1 MDNIHNYTYTIQHKY
16 REGDNMDTEQN
27 MDIEQALLL
36 QAGEAYKEIDRQ
48 AEKAQE
54 AIERA
59 GLWKPE

>member
-1 MDNIHNYTYTIQHKY
+1 
-16 REGDNMDTEQN
+16 MDTKQN

-48 AEKAQE
+48 AEEAQE

>member
-1 MDNIHNYTYTIQHKY
+1 
-16 REGDNMDTEQN
+16 MDTEQN

>member
-1 MDNIHNYTYTIQHKY
+1 
-16 REGDNMDTEQN
+16 MDT
-27 MDIEQALLL
+27 EQALLL

-48 AEKAQE
+48 AEE